1 MTSNGGIII
10 MLIFSIFLIGIALI
24 VIGFYFYTIFNDAK
38 ERKLNLKQRISGIL
52 MIIGVVMVILSPIY
66 VLIW

>member
-1 MTSNGGIII
+1 

-24 VIGFYFYTIFNDAK
+24 VIGFYFYTIFDDAK
-38 ERKLNLKQRISGIL
+38 ERKLNLKQWISVIL

-66 VLIW
+66 VLIWW